1 MEDRMMVS
9 ALPWALA
16 FVALLATLGATA
28 AWHGTDSRDSFVDDM
43 RR

>member
-1 MEDRMMVS
+1 MGDPMMVM

-16 FVALLATLGATA
+16 FVAVLVVLGIA
-28 AWHGTDSRDSFVDDM
+28 AVFYGTDSRDSFVDD